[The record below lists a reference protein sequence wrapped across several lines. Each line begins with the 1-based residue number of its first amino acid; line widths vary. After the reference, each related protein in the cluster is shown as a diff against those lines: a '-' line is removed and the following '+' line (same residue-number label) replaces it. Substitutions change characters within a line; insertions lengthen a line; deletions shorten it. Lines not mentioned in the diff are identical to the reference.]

1 MRPYGN
7 LQTQYRTANS
17 VYLGKTRHTIGSITR
32 KYNYCARNSSNP
44 LQCTFNM
51 YNINNSN
58 NSKTLNELDT
68 YINEFNSLYID
79 FKNRFDSLIIQYNI

>member
-1 MRPYGN
+1 MSPSGN
-7 LQTQYRTANS
+7 LQTQYRTSTS
-17 VYLGKTRHTIGSITR
+17 VYLGRTRHTIGSITR

-51 YNINNSN
+51 YNFRNSN
-58 NSKTLNELDT
+58 TISELDT

-79 FKNRFDSLIIQYNI
+79 FKNTFDMLMIKYSI